1 MNKAHF
7 QFWPKRI
14 AKTLTVPETTLYE
27 NLAMTTKKYPSKIAL
42 YYYGKQYSYEQL
54 FHEVEAFAGYLEH
67 SLGVQKGQKVLLFMQ
82 NAPQFII
89 SYFALLRIRA
99 VVVPINP
106 MNTTDELAF
115 YINDCQIKHAIVGQE
130 LYDRVAPLRHSTTL
144 EQIIVAAYSD
154 YALVEQEEN
163 KLPKEVSSPRHS
175 FPEVILWTDALAS
188 GYTPSVYEGHKDDI
202 AVLPYTSGTTGLPKG
217 CVHTNATVQANT
229 VGAYHWMNITSDTVS
244 LATLPLFHV
253 TGMLHSMHT
262 PIYAGG
268 AIVMMTRWNR
278 DDAGRFIES
287 LRCTHWINISTM
299 LIDFL
304 SNPRLETYDISSL
317 QAIAG
322 GGAPLPAAVGEK
334 LYQLTGLHF
343 VEGYGLSESMS
354 HTHFNPPDRP
364 KLQCLGIP
372 AFDVDARIIDPIT
385 SEELGAG
392 KEGELIVNGP
402 QLFKG
407 YYNRDDDNRQSF
419 MKLGDRTFF
428 RTGDI
433 AKMDE
438 EGYFFIVDRV
448 KRMINA
454 SGYKVWPTE
463 VESHLYKHPAV
474 QQACVVGV
482 PDSRRGETV
491 KAFIILNDPYIGKVS
506 ETEIIEWSKQ
516 QMAAYKYPRIIE
528 FRDTFPTTS
537 SGKILWRK
545 MQAAER
551 EREPETR

>member
-175 FPEVILWTDALAS
+175 FPEAILWTDALAL
-188 GYTPSVYEGHKDDI
+188 GHMPSVYEGHKDDI

-278 DDAGRFIES
+278 DDAGRLIES

-392 KEGELIVNGP
+392 QEGELIVNGP

-491 KAFIILNDPYIGKVS
+491 KAFIILNDPYIGKIS